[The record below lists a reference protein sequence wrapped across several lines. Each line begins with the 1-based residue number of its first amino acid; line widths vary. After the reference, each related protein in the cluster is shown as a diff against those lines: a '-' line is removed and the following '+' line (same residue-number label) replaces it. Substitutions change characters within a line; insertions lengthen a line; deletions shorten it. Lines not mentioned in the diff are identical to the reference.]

1 LQKPQKHIHQGWC
14 ERVPAW
20 GGCNQ
25 PKNQCLHA
33 KIINWGHWGFV
44 GLVSLII
51 TVSFQL
57 LLHGYCQL
65 TPNNNK
71 KCNFKHT
78 LKAAGQF
85 KNSLVIQL
93 LEEARG

>member
-1 LQKPQKHIHQGWC
+1 
-14 ERVPAW
+14 
-20 GGCNQ
+20 
-25 PKNQCLHA
+25 
-33 KIINWGHWGFV
+33 
-44 GLVSLII
+44 VSLII